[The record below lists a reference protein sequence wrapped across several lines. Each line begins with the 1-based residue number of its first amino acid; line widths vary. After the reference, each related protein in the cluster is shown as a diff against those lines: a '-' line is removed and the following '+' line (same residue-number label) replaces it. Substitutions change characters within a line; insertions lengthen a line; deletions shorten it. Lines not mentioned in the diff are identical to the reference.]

1 MFRTL
6 LIAVLSALA
15 LSSIAVGSAQAA
27 TPAPTVDAPIC
38 APVLSPDTKCDSS
51 DSSKISTDRHYSVP
65 GDRDTESECN
75 ALPGDWRWDPTPA
88 PGRCERDDRSGP
100 IFGGHNGPIRTLP
113 RYNSCDDY
121 RSHGI
126 RDIRRG
132 DARWNDSWDR
142 NRDGT
147 MCDDGDVVAVS
158 SNGDCTTY
166 ATARDSIR
174 NYGLAYN
181 RYSSQYRSDWN
192 RMSSR
197 DRTDF
202 NRLYQLNRRYE
213 SEGWNSSRL
222 SNFRTV
228 CKDTSPT
235 VTIINQAPPA
245 VVTSSAPTYT
255 APAPQVSTKPEGGAE
270 TGGLDEAHYAG

>member
-27 TPAPTVDAPIC
+27 TPAPTADIGITLCISVTDGVRVPAGCKTQAEIDAIKDHHGNGADC
-38 APVLSPDTKCDSS
+38 
-51 DSSKISTDRHYSVP
+51 P
-65 GDRDTESECN
+65 GDRYPNLDGCQ
-75 ALPGDWRWDPTPA
+75 
-88 PGRCERDDRSGP
+88 RDGDRSGNHNWP
-100 IFGGHNGPIRTLP
+100 GNNGPIRTLP

-147 MCDDGDVVAVS
+147 MCDDGDVVVV
-158 SNGDCTTY
+158 NNDGDCTTY

-174 NYGLAYN
+174 NYGLAYD

-202 NRLYQLNRRYE
+202 NRLYSASRRYE

-245 VVTSSAPTYT
+245 VVTSSAPTYS
-255 APAPQVSTKPEGGAE
+255 APSPQVSTKPEGGAE
-270 TGGLDEAHYAG
+270 TGGLDEAHSAR